1 MSYTTNA
8 TICILSHYHNLR
20 HNYSTNHINHHS
32 EWVDNATRKNAE
44 RKADAITDMIGYP
57 TYIMQ
62 EDSADL
68 NNKYGDLNVKDDEYY
83 QNTIQRNEF
92 ALKVCE
98 GDIIFV
104 IKLHNINSQHLFYN
118 CFLFLFIGRHEEI
131 IQTCE

>member
-1 MSYTTNA
+1 MQLFVFYH
-8 TICILSHYHNLR
+8 HYHNLR
-20 HNYSTNHINHHS
+20 HNYSTNNINQHS

-83 QNTIQRNEF
+83 QNTIRRNEF
-92 ALKVCE
+92 ALKVCK
-98 GDIIFV
+98 GDSIFV
-104 IKLHNINSQHLFYN
+104 MKLHKIILINSIYSYN

>member
-1 MSYTTNA
+1 
-8 TICILSHYHNLR
+8 
-20 HNYSTNHINHHS
+20 
-32 EWVDNATRKNAE
+32 
-44 RKADAITDMIGYP
+44 MIGYP

-83 QNTIQRNEF
+83 QNTIRRNEF

-104 IKLHNINSQHLFYN
+104 IKLHK
-118 CFLFLFIGRHEEI
+118 I
-131 IQTCE
+131 ILIVSIYSTIVSFSYL

>member
-1 MSYTTNA
+1 MQLFVFYYH
-8 TICILSHYHNLR
+8 HYHNLR
-20 HNYSTNHINHHS
+20 HNYSTNNINQHS

-83 QNTIQRNEF
+83 QNTIRRNEF
-92 ALKVCE
+92 ALKVCK
-98 GDIIFV
+98 GDSIFV
-104 IKLHNINSQHLFYN
+104 MKQHKNNSRHLFSNY
-118 CFLFLFIGRHEEI
+118 FVFLFIGRHEEI